1 MGEFWRIVGMVRFW
15 GWSWSMIWSMEVVKV
30 VFVLGSETE
39 KGRVMGRVSAYVGRG
54 LRCVKRRR
62 RR

>member
-1 MGEFWRIVGMVRFW
+1 M
-15 GWSWSMIWSMEVVKV
+15 